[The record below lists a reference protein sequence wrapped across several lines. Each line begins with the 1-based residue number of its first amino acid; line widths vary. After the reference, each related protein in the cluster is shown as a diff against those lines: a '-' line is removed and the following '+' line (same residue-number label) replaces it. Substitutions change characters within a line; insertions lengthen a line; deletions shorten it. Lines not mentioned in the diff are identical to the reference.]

1 MDEHISLYHTQ
12 THSITVNIM
21 CLNDFIIKRINTY
34 HFVSLIADIFVV
46 VVVVVFCFLFCC
58 FFFNMPRVGLRL

>member
-34 HFVSLIADIFVV
+34 HFFLLIADIFVV
-46 VVVVVFCFLFCC
+46 VVVVVVVFCFLFC
-58 FFFNMPRVGLRL
+58 FFFLTYQGLV